1 MEAAQPV
8 GKRTQSSR
16 LLLVLAINV
25 VMIVGLVVVGLT
37 SHSLGVLA
45 AGGDYIADSAAIALG
60 LVAIRVSRHPRGH
73 KKATTFVAFI
83 NAGFLLLASG
93 FVVVEALRRLA
104 SRSPEIH
111 GPSTMIVSLIA
122 MVAMIIG
129 AVILGDDDDDD
140 NEDDNGDGDG
150 DLHMKSV
157 MLDTIADA
165 AAAGAVALAG
175 GIIYFTGRYFWL
187 DPSIAIVVAVVVGYH
202 AARLL
207 RKALRALTGP
217 STP

>member
-1 MEAAQPV
+1 
-8 GKRTQSSR
+8 
-16 LLLVLAINV
+16 
-25 VMIVGLVVVGLT
+25 
-37 SHSLGVLA
+37 
-45 AGGDYIADSAAIALG
+45 
-60 LVAIRVSRHPRGH
+60 
-73 KKATTFVAFI
+73 
-83 NAGFLLLASG
+83 
-93 FVVVEALRRLA
+93 
-104 SRSPEIH
+104 
-111 GPSTMIVSLIA
+111 
-122 MVAMIIG
+122 
-129 AVILGDDDDDD
+129 VILGDDDDDD

>member
-129 AVILGDDDDDD
+129 AVILGDDDD

>member
-73 KKATTFVAFI
+73 KKATTFVAVI

-111 GPSTMIVSLIA
+111 GPATMIVSIIA

-140 NEDDNGDGDG
+140 NDDDG

-207 RKALRALTGP
+207 RKALRVLTGP